1 MIAALVAQDSIA
13 RYRPL
18 LVASN
23 IALFVIGALFMADAV
38 TGAEGFKEST
48 WGSFALSFPA
58 EMWAGIMMS
67 GCAMCLIGLI
77 HPVRW
82 WMVTLGGV
90 VQCLNFIA
98 LAYSA
103 IVTGGE
109 YAVGVYASFY
119 FAPFYTWLSIVALLQ
134 STK

>member
-1 MIAALVAQDSIA
+1 MIATLAATDAIG

-23 IALFVIGALFMADAV
+23 AALLIIGALFMADAV
-38 TGAEGFKEST
+38 TGAQGFNEST
-48 WGSFALSFPA
+48 WGKFAYSYPA
-58 EMWAGIMMS
+58 EMWASIMMA
-67 GCAMCLIGLI
+67 GCAMCLIGLVN
-77 HPVRW
+77 PVRW
-82 WMVTLGGV
+82 WMVTFGGV
-90 VQCLNFIA
+90 VQCVNFIA

-119 FAPFYTWLSIVALLQ
+119 FAPFYLWLSTMALLQ
-134 STK
+134 SAK